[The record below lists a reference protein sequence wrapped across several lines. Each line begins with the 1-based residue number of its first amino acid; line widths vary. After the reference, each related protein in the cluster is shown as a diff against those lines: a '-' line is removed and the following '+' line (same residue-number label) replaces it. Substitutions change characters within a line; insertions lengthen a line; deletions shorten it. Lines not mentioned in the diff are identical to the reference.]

1 MNEELK
7 QKVTAY
13 LDGALPAAQAAAFEL
28 EIAKS
33 PELLSELEEQRAVS
47 KMLKDLPR
55 ERLPV
60 GFLQRLERRRAGEA
74 APPEPAWVFLAPSY
88 RPFAAALSGLIV
100 AVVVWDK
107 VGERALPVIPYEH
120 AAVKTAAD
128 APPVQYELA
137 KNIAPAASGLSSSQ
151 AKKESGASYAG
162 TEAPGYAPPAV
173 ELPDDQRR
181 QALVARRERARAKG
195 RPIGVAETDE
205 GAIAGAGAAGGAAAD
220 AAAPAA
226 EPASMMELAAAP
238 KPAAPARA
246 SEGKAAVGAVRGM
259 AQASRMQ
266 APAAAPLT
274 EEERSA
280 RNEEMYK
287 AFEREKRK
295 MGIAGFAGKT
305 DSTAE
310 KVLSAAGA
318 GTAPTRIDS
327 LTPNL
332 LGAKDGV
339 LPRALRSQSAL
350 SDAWFSL
357 RLPGDPPAV
366 DFSKTMV
373 VVLPEPG
380 EVVSVKEAAR
390 ELVVAWRRLP
400 GAGSAERL
408 RPLPLSGKSVR
419 LERQD

>member
-33 PELLSELEEQRAVS
+33 PELLAELEEQRAVS
-47 KMLKDLPR
+47 KMLKELPR
-55 ERLPV
+55 EKLPV
-60 GFLQRLERRRAGEA
+60 GFLQRLERRRAGGQAERE
-74 APPEPAWVFLAPSY
+74 PEWVFLAPAY

-107 VGERALPVIPYEH
+107 VGERTLPVIPYEH

-128 APPVQYELA
+128 APPVQFELA
-137 KNIAPAASGLSSSQ
+137 KNIAPAASGALSND
-151 AKKESGASYAG
+151 AKKESDAGYAA
-162 TEAPGYAPPAV
+162 TEDPGYAPPAV

-181 QALVARRERARAKG
+181 QALVAKRERARAKG
-195 RPIGVAETDE
+195 QPIGIDE
-205 GAIAGAGAAGGAAAD
+205 PPAGAIAAGEAGGGSAAAD
-220 AAAPAA
+220 AAA
-226 EPASMMELAAAP
+226 PASMMELAAAP

-246 SEGKAAVGAVRGM
+246 EGKAAVGAVRGM

-295 MGIAGFAGKT
+295 MGIAGFAGKS
-305 DSTAE
+305 DGTAE

-350 SDAWFSL
+350 SDAWFAL

-380 EVVSVKEAAR
+380 EVVSVQEAAR

-419 LERQD
+419 LERRD